1 MDFPL
6 EGIRVLDFSRV
17 LAGPFAGRML
27 SDLGAEVVKL
37 EPPEGDVTRGWGHF
51 RGGLSGYY
59 TQQNAGKE
67 SISID
72 LEAAGS
78 TALVRRLANKADIVI
93 ENFRPN
99 VMVRHGLSWK
109 DLSANNPRLIM
120 LSISGFGQDGPES
133 HRAAYA
139 AVLHAESGLVARQSA
154 EDGRPAS
161 DPVLSIADMNAGL
174 HGLVAIL
181 AALHLRER
189 TGRGQ
194 HLDIAMLD
202 TMLVTDDYANFAID
216 GIPLERGGGEVWD
229 ATGGPIMI
237 TGDVRFIWKLMVKH
251 HGLVDGTP
259 AGVDLETKIRCRREA
274 MAAFYTSFP
283 DRPSLITALDAMNL
297 AWGDVRPNVE
307 AFASPTALARGTV
320 AQVDDRCEGTRP
332 VVQSPYRFSDASCGV
347 RGGPAY
353 RGEHNRDV
361 LTRWL
366 DATPDEI
373 DELARDGVLDAESMP
388 ER

>member
-1 MDFPL
+1 MQSPL
-6 EGIRVLDFSRV
+6 EGLRVLDFSRV

-37 EPPEGDVTRGWGHF
+37 EPPEGDVTRGWGLL

-67 SISID
+67 SVCVD

-78 TALVRRLANKADIVI
+78 TELLRRLAARADIVI

-99 VMVRHGLSWK
+99 VMARHGLSWK
-109 DLSANNPRLIM
+109 DLSTDHPELIM

-133 HRAAYA
+133 DRPAYA
-139 AVLHAESGLVARQSA
+139 AVIHAESGIVARQSA
-154 EDGRPAS
+154 EDAQPAV
-161 DPVLSIADMNAGL
+161 DPMLSIADMNAGL

-181 AALHLRER
+181 AALHLRGR

-194 HLDIAMLD
+194 HIDIAMLD
-202 TMLVTDDYANFAID
+202 TMLITDDYANFTVD
-216 GIPLERGGGEVWD
+216 DIPLVRGGGTVWD

-237 TGDVRFIWKLMVKH
+237 TGDFRFIWKLLVTR
-251 HGLVDGTP
+251 HGLTDNAP
-259 AGVDLETKIRCRREA
+259 ADVDLETKIRLRHEA
-274 MAAFYTSFP
+274 TGAFYRSFS
-283 DRPSLITALDAMNL
+283 DRASLIAALDAMNL
-297 AWGDVRPNVE
+297 AWGDVKPNSE
-307 AFASPTALARGTV
+307 AFGSPTARARGTLTH
-320 AQVDDRCEGTRP
+320 VDDRHEGTRP

-353 RGEHNRDV
+353 RGEHNRQV

-366 DATPDEI
+366 DASDDEI
-373 DELARDGVLDAESMP
+373 DRLDRDGVLQAERQS
-388 ER
+388 